1 MSIFEQWRQR
11 QHKRLFKRVGEG
23 CVFQAEHLE
32 IKGHVELG
40 ARCTVFNNV
49 LMRTHK
55 RGKIIVGDDV
65 VLQDH
70 VLIAGNEYV
79 EIGNNTCIEAYS
91 VLRDMNHSFK
101 GTDVHWRLTPHQSDP
116 IIIGEN
122 CFIGNHSYIMPG
134 VKIGRGAVIL
144 PRSMVN
150 KNVGENEVWAGSTAQ
165 RVGHRTDAA
174 IQSKLKRHLD
184 LLMLY
189 GFDAPESEE
198 ASD

>member
-1 MSIFEQWRQR
+1 MTVFEKWRQSRHRR
-11 QHKRLFKRVGEG
+11 QFKRVGEG

-40 ARCTVFNNV
+40 ARCTVYNNV

-55 RGKIIVGDDV
+55 GGKIVVGDDV

-101 GTDVHWRLTPHQSDP
+101 GTDVHWRLTPHQSAP
-116 IIIGEN
+116 IVIGAN

-134 VKIGRGAVIL
+134 VTIGRGAVIL

-150 KNVGENEVWAGSTAQ
+150 KDVGENEVWAGSTAQ
-165 RVGHRTDAA
+165 RVGHRTDTA

-184 LLMLY
+184 LLRLY
-189 GFDAPESEE
+189 GFEAPDSESET
-198 ASD
+198 D

>member
-1 MSIFEQWRQR
+1 
-11 QHKRLFKRVGEG
+11 
-23 CVFQAEHLE
+23 
-32 IKGHVELG
+32 
-40 ARCTVFNNV
+40 
-49 LMRTHK
+49 MRTHK
-55 RGKIIVGDDV
+55 RGKILVGDDV

-134 VKIGRGAVIL
+134 VTVGRGAVIL

-150 KNVGENEVWAGSTAQ
+150 KDVGENEVWAGNTAQ

-174 IQSKLKRHLD
+174 IQSKLKRHLN
-184 LLMLY
+184 LLRLY
-189 GFDAPESEE
+189 GFEEPELEKDA
-198 ASD
+198 D